1 MLRDTKSIHQSVVYA
16 ILAGA
21 GHALSRITGDSM
33 VFGSFVFIG
42 AWVFTG
48 AAGLS
53 LLEYLTDWIGLAQL
67 RKREADSISREAV
80 LAGKLAGLDHEGLT
94 ILKDLLQ
101 SELLDESG
109 PGAYYMGNFIPDS
122 FVRDVI
128 AQSTASFLVPER
140 VYSEGSNARRWY
152 KSLALFLIS
161 EGVAE
166 PAAGNRPVRIRVTW
180 REIIDTLGKA
190 KSAVV
195 DSRLEYGE
203 N

>member
-1 MLRDTKSIHQSVVYA
+1 MLRDSKSIHQSVVYA

-33 VFGSFVFIG
+33 VFGSFVWIG

-53 LLEYLTDWIGLAQL
+53 LLEYLVDWIGLAQL
-67 RKREADSISREAV
+67 RKRESESISREAV

-94 ILKDLLQ
+94 ILKELLQ
-101 SELLDESG
+101 SELLDDSG
-109 PGAYYMGNFIPDS
+109 PGAYYAGVFVPDS

-128 AQSTASFLVPER
+128 AQSTASYLVPER
-140 VYSEGSNARRWY
+140 VYSDGSNARRWY
-152 KSLALFLIS
+152 KGLALFLIQ

-166 PAAGNRPVRIRVTW
+166 PAIGNRPVRIKVSW
-180 REIIDTLGKA
+180 REIVDTLGKA

-195 DSRLEYGE
+195 EQVNYG
-203 N
+203 